1 MFTEKSL
8 KVLVVGSGGREHA
21 LVRSCLD
28 SSLVRETIAAPGNGG
43 MARDCSC
50 HAVAADDVAGLT
62 TLAKQEKV
70 NFVIV
75 GPEVPLAL
83 GLVDA
88 LQKEQILA
96 FGPTADGARLEASKI
111 FTKRLLLKHRIPTGV
126 SAEFDA
132 VDSALEYLRTSSFP
146 IVVKAD
152 GLAAGKGVIIAQN
165 LDEAEQAVR
174 SILEERVFGDSG
186 QNLLIEEC
194 LVGEETSIHLI
205 VSGRKFV
212 VLPTSQD
219 HKRAGENDTGPN
231 TGGMGAYS
239 PANVVDDAM
248 LQTIIDTIAR
258 PSVNAI
264 ADEGIDFRGTLF
276 IGLMLTPA
284 GPKVLE
290 FNTRFGD
297 PETQVLLPRLVTD
310 PVRLMLYAA
319 AGRIEEVPLEIKPG
333 YACCVVIASRGYPG
347 SYPKGE
353 AVELPATLDENE
365 MLFHAGTKL
374 DASGRV
380 LTNGGRLLGA
390 TALAPTLAEAAK
402 HAYAICEQV
411 KFPSK
416 YLRRDIG
423 AKQLRRDAAVS

>member
-21 LVRSCLD
+21 LVRSCLG
-28 SSLVRETIAAPGNGG
+28 SPLVRETIVAPGNGG
-43 MARDCSC
+43 MARDCTC
-50 HAVAADDVAGLT
+50 HPVAADDVAGLT
-62 TLAKQEKV
+62 ALAKSEHV

-88 LQKEQILA
+88 LQREQILA
-96 FGPTADGARLEASKI
+96 FGPKADGARLEASKI
-111 FTKRLLLKHRIPTGV
+111 FTKRLLLKNRIPTGV

-146 IVVKAD
+146 IVIKAD
-152 GLAAGKGVIIAQN
+152 GLAAGKGVVIAQDLN
-165 LDEAEQAVR
+165 EAEQAVR
-174 SILEERVFGDSG
+174 SILVERKFGDSG
-186 QNLLIEEC
+186 KNLLIEEC
-194 LVGEETSIHLI
+194 LAGEETSIHLI

-219 HKRAGENDTGPN
+219 HKRAGENDTGLN

-248 LQTIIDTIAR
+248 LQTIVATIAR

-264 ADEGIDFRGTLF
+264 ADAGIDFRGTLF
-276 IGLMLTPA
+276 IGLMLTTT

-297 PETQVLLPRLVTD
+297 PETQVLLPRLATD
-310 PVRLMLYAA
+310 PVRLMLDAA
-319 AGRIEEVPLEIKPG
+319 AGRMEEVSLDVRPG
-333 YACCVVIASRGYPG
+333 YACCVVIAARGYPG

-353 AVELPATLDENE
+353 PVELPATLGGDEI
-365 MLFHAGTKL
+365 LFHAGTKL
-374 DASGRV
+374 DAAGRI
-380 LTNGGRLLGA
+380 LTNGGRLFGA
-390 TALAPTLAEAAK
+390 TALAPTLAAATER
-402 HAYAICEQV
+402 AYAICEQV